1 MLSKFVNMFG
11 NVFCWHVTY
20 IFTCTHMHVPV
31 VFDASAV
38 DVCIYTSMNAPAPH
52 WGKKSW
58 TLGCQAIETQW
69 WWIPSLYVESACMPR
84 QRDISKLRVKMRLGR
99 QCGCGI
105 SYSQVAWIYV
115 LYLTR
120 SFWRLEIVGAL
131 SPRVTSFHVLYLT
144 CAFSQ
149 WDYIRCSCTSF
160 HVNPK
165 LVYMGLRMKCCWNLK
180 CWDRSSTLARCA
192 AYESLDTQYFGVL
205 VVQC

>member
-1 MLSKFVNMFG
+1 MYT
-11 NVFCWHVTY
+11 HVCAGCFWCICSWCMHIY
-20 IFTCTHMHVPV
+20 KYECT
-31 VFDASAV
+31 S
-38 DVCIYTSMNAPAPH
+38 TTL
-52 WGKKSW
+52 GQKSW
-58 TLGCQAIETQW
+58 TLQCQAIETQW

-84 QRDISKLRVKMRLGR
+84 QRDISKLRVKIRLGR
-99 QCGCGI
+99 QCRCGI

-115 LYLTR
+115 LYLTC